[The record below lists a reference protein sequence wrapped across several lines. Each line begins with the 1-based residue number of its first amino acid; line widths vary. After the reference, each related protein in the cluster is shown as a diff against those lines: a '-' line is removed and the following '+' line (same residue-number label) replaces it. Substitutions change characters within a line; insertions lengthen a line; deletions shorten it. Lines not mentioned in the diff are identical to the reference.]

1 MSNTRKKES
10 YSLLKSLVAL
20 LLIIGCIWAAQWQY
34 HRGVDRHARN
44 AVIETNSSMSP
55 VSLTSVRANPADHE
69 WQPVNT
75 SGTFDAS
82 SQILLRNRY
91 SEGVYG
97 FELLTRFTTS
107 EGKSFWV
114 DCGWVKAGENA
125 TTQPELPVLPTGE
138 VSITGR
144 LRLDSSLPRG
154 SFFAIPGNKADGLVS
169 KANAQSGSSTETF
182 YIDLLSGS
190 DSALTPAVPAQLPEL
205 SDGPHMAYALQ
216 WLFFGG
222 LVIYGRF
229 LIRRDVLSSKEL

>member
-44 AVIETNSSMSP
+44 SVIETNSSMSP
-55 VSLTSVRANPADHE
+55 VSLTSVRSNPADHE
-69 WQPVNT
+69 WQPVRT
-75 SGTFDAS
+75 EGIFDSS

-97 FELLTRFTTS
+97 FELLTRFTTP

-114 DCGWVKAGENA
+114 DCGWVKAGA
-125 TTQPELPVLPTGE
+125 SASSQPELPALPTGE

-154 SFFAIPGNKADGLVS
+154 SFFAIPGN
-169 KANAQSGSSTETF
+169 
-182 YIDLLSGS
+182 
-190 DSALTPAVPAQLPEL
+190 
-205 SDGPHMAYALQ
+205 
-216 WLFFGG
+216 
-222 LVIYGRF
+222 
-229 LIRRDVLSSKEL
+229 